1 MLSPKSKVTACGNRL
16 GSKIC
21 HSFRYVRLILSGKS
35 HEHIAI
41 GKVLAFLI
49 EVGSNK

>member
-1 MLSPKSKVTACGNRL
+1 MDGQEKLL
-16 GSKIC
+16 DYI
-21 HSFRYVRLILSGKS
+21 RLILAGKS